1 MQTNSVL
8 EQMAAQI
15 HHVKPDHLVPGQT
28 IGMRVKDERTL
39 IVEVPCMRL
48 QATVEYLPGPDLY
61 SVERLLDDEVQSWSE
76 VYCDQLG
83 ELIFGDAASEWTAP
97 LVEVYVPDPNEP
109 DTFVRVDA
117 V

>member
-15 HHVKPDHLVPGQT
+15 DHVKPDHLVPGQT
-28 IGMRVKDERTL
+28 IGMRVKNETTL
-39 IVEVPCMRL
+39 IIEVPCMRL

-61 SVERLLDDEVQSWSE
+61 SVERLLDDEVSSFE
-76 VYCDQLG
+76 RVYCDQLG

-97 LVEVYVPDPNEP
+97 LVEVYVPTDEP
-109 DTFVRVDA
+109 GEWVRVEGI
-117 V
+117 